1 MSWLTKTPYELVE
14 LKKMEES
21 SIKDLSVWIKR
32 MIELQTKLEQSGMD
46 DFKSYYSKR
55 SLGIKI
61 GRGLTI
67 LKKKAKWND
76 NNWNKMLDITSKYR

>member
-1 MSWLTKTPYELVE
+1 
-14 LKKMEES
+14 
-21 SIKDLSVWIKR
+21 
-32 MIELQTKLEQSGMD
+32 MIQLQTKLEQSGAD
-46 DFKSYYSKR
+46 SFKSYYSKR